1 VIKNLV
7 YKLIILFDKFFIF
20 FQYFYYLSFSNYQ
33 QNFFIFNTGWG
44 GLVQTIYYLEFIFK
58 NKKKN
63 IFILDY
69 DKLNQSVEFF
79 TKNFKIKK
87 IYSIFSL
94 IGRDFSQYP
103 KKFELQIKLFC
114 NKLFDKKF
122 SNTESLIID
131 KKNNYLNS
139 KIVSKYIAKRIKTKL
154 IFSHS
159 LKSLND
165 QINNKSKKN
174 FFQPNKNTQKLIE
187 RVFNCKIGKLK
198 NAINICI
205 RKRNKIKRNDDRT
218 NYLRD
223 GNVANFIHIIKYLIK
238 NYDYKIFITGDVNSI
253 NLKHKNLYYYKEFQ
267 DKISKDLYQL
277 SIQSLT
283 KYHIM
288 NSGGSNQIMKFNNG
302 KFLYIDCW
310 PPVSF
315 TPDSVILF
323 KNIFKKKKKMS
334 IFSYIRMYEKDCLK
348 YTNEQN
354 LKLSNMIFFKYFYA
368 KNYIISSNKKEQVL
382 QSLKEFLIFI
392 SNKKKLNFKNKSYTK
407 ISKFYQKILI
417 DNKCLLSS
425 GNS

>member
-1 VIKNLV
+1 MIKNLI
-7 YKLIILFDKFFIF
+7 YKLVILFDKFFIF
-20 FQYFYYLSFSNYQ
+20 FQYFYFLSFFNNQ
-33 QNFFIFNTGWG
+33 KNFFIFNTGWG
-44 GLVQTIYYLEFIFK
+44 GLVQTLYYLDFIFK
-58 NKKKN
+58 KKKRN

-69 DKLNQSVEFF
+69 DKFNLSVEFF
-79 TKNFKIKK
+79 TNNIRVKK
-87 IYSIFSL
+87 IYSIFSF

-114 NKLFDKKF
+114 NELFDKKF
-122 SNTESLIID
+122 LNTENLIID
-131 KKNNYLNS
+131 KKNSYLNS
-139 KIVSKYIAKRIKTKL
+139 KIISKYIAKKIKTEL
-154 IFSHS
+154 MYSHS

-165 QINNKSKKN
+165 QINNKGKKN
-174 FFQPNKNTQKLIE
+174 FFRPDKNMQRLIE
-187 RVFNCKIGKLK
+187 DIFNCKIEKLK
-198 NAINICI
+198 DAINICI

-253 NLKHKNLYYYKEFQ
+253 NLKHKNLYYYKEFKN
-267 DKISKDLYQL
+267 KISKDFYQL

-283 KYHIM
+283 KYHIL

-323 KNIFKKKKKMS
+323 KNIFKKKRKIS
-334 IFSYIRMYEKDCLK
+334 IFNYIKMYEKDCFK
-348 YTNEQN
+348 YKKEQN
-354 LKLSNMIFFKYFYA
+354 LRLSNMIFLKYFNA
-368 KNYIISSNKKEQVL
+368 KNYEISSNNKTQVL

-392 SNKKKLNFKNKSYTK
+392 SNKKKLNFKNNSYDK